1 MELTGVWPAL
11 ATALTADETLDRPGL
26 ARLTEYCLQ
35 AGVYGVVA
43 LGSTGEFPAM
53 TEAMRETI
61 TSAVVESVRERVPVI
76 VGCGECGT
84 KKTIRQVQALTGSG
98 ADAALVAL
106 PYYYPLDQPAVH
118 RYYEAVADDSPVPIV
133 LYNFPQMTK
142 VTIAAETLGHLA
154 AHPNVIGVKDSSG
167 DFVGLQRYISAAE
180 GHDFA
185 VMCGNPALGL
195 AAYIHGANGGIFAG
209 ASLAPKLCVQVYDAF
224 VAGNLAAAIALQR
237 RASAL
242 TRMAGFGSNS
252 AVIKVGL
259 ESLGICQAFAAAPL
273 GLSDAPDTIASIHRW
288 MGELGLAPERRAC

>member
-106 PYYYPLDQPAVH
+106 PYYT
-118 RYYEAVADDSPVPIV
+118 RWTSPPCTAT
-133 LYNFPQMTK
+133 TK
-142 VTIAAETLGHLA
+142 RSLTIRPCRSCSTT
-154 AHPNVIGVKDSSG
+154 
-167 DFVGLQRYISAAE
+167 
-180 GHDFA
+180 
-185 VMCGNPALGL
+185 
-195 AAYIHGANGGIFAG
+195 
-209 ASLAPKLCVQVYDAF
+209 SL
-224 VAGNLAAAIALQR
+224 R
-237 RASAL
+237 
-242 TRMAGFGSNS
+242 
-252 AVIKVGL
+252 
-259 ESLGICQAFAAAPL
+259 
-273 GLSDAPDTIASIHRW
+273 
-288 MGELGLAPERRAC
+288 